1 MIKAPGLSGGVGIR
15 RLIFFFLNI
24 IGVTTMSGARTGLS
38 GFINTLEETLIAL
51 LLGLMTLIT
60 FANVIA
66 RFAFNSNIL
75 WALELTVFL
84 FAWLVLL
91 GASYAV
97 KTHTHLGVDAIV
109 NILSPGARRGVALVA
124 AAACLVF
131 SLLLLKGA
139 YDYWAV
145 FADLPPTS
153 GRWFPTGF
161 DMKAR
166 SQSFYEV
173 QDVPMVGLFRFL
185 EELINYGDSY
195 EKLPKVVPYV
205 VLPLSMLLLV
215 FRFSQALMQVLRGEA
230 DRLVASHEVED
241 ELDEARARATE
252 GEN

>member
-1 MIKAPGLSGGVGIR
+1 
-15 RLIFFFLNI
+15 
-24 IGVTTMSGARTGLS
+24 
-38 GFINTLEETLIAL
+38 
-51 LLGLMTLIT
+51 MTLIT
-60 FANVIA
+60 FANVVA
-66 RFAFNSNIL
+66 RFVFNSNIL

-97 KTHTHLGVDAIV
+97 KTHAHLGVDAV
-109 NILSPGARRGVALVA
+109 LNMFAPAPRRILALISVSC
-124 AAACLVF
+124 CLVF

-161 DMKAR
+161 DLKAR

-173 QDVPMVGLFRFL
+173 QDVPMVSGLRWL
-185 EELINYGDSY
+185 EGLINYDEAY
-195 EKLPKVVPYV
+195 EKLPKVVPYL
-205 VLPLSMLLLV
+205 VLPVSMLLLL
-215 FRFSQALMQVLRGEA
+215 FRFVQAAGQIWRGEL

-241 ELDEARARATE
+241 ELDAIRAQQEERD
-252 GEN
+252 

>member
-1 MIKAPGLSGGVGIR
+1 
-15 RLIFFFLNI
+15 
-24 IGVTTMSGARTGLS
+24 MSGARTGPA
-38 GFINTLEETLIAL
+38 GVINTLEETLIAL
-51 LLGLMTLIT
+51 LLGLMTVIT
-60 FANVIA
+60 FANVVA
-66 RFAFNSNIL
+66 RFVFNSNIL

-97 KTHTHLGVDAIV
+97 KTHAHLGVDAIV
-109 NILSPGARRGVALVA
+109 NTLAPPARRVVGLIAVG
-124 AAACLVF
+124 ACLLF

-153 GRWFPTGF
+153 GRWFPTGL

-173 QDVPMVGLFRFL
+173 QDVPMVGIIRFL
-185 EELINYGDSY
+185 EDLINYGDSY
-195 EKLPKVVPYV
+195 EKLPKVVPYLI
-205 VLPLSMLLLV
+205 LPLSMLLLV
-215 FRFSQALMQVLRGEA
+215 IRFVQAALRIWRGEA

-241 ELDEARARATE
+241 ELDEARARATGE
-252 GEN
+252 KTGGEN

>member
-1 MIKAPGLSGGVGIR
+1 
-15 RLIFFFLNI
+15 
-24 IGVTTMSGARTGLS
+24 MSGQSS
-38 GFINTLEETLIAL
+38 GSPGFVDRLEETVIAA
-51 LLGLMTLIT
+51 LLGLMTIIT
-60 FANVIA
+60 FANVVA

-75 WALELTVFL
+75 WALEATVFL

-97 KTHTHLGVDAIV
+97 KKHAHLGVDAIV
-109 NILSPGARRGVALVA
+109 NMLAPAARRALALIAV
-124 AAACLVF
+124 AACLIF
-131 SLLLLKGA
+131 SLLMLKGA

-173 QDVPMVGLFRFL
+173 QDVPMIGALRFL
-185 EELINYGDSY
+185 EDLINYGDAY
-195 EKLPKVVPYV
+195 EKMPKVVPYL

-215 FRFSQALMQVLRGEA
+215 YRFAQAAMQILRGET

-241 ELDEARARATE
+241 ELEAVRAQQ
-252 GEN
+252 GEHD

>member
-1 MIKAPGLSGGVGIR
+1 
-15 RLIFFFLNI
+15 
-24 IGVTTMSGARTGLS
+24 MSGAHSGPT
-38 GFINTLEETLIAL
+38 GFIDAIEETLIAII
-51 LLGLMTLIT
+51 LGLMTALT

-66 RFAFNSNIL
+66 RFVFNSNIL
-75 WALELTVFL
+75 WGLEATVFL

-97 KTHTHLGVDAIV
+97 KKHSHLGVDAIV
-109 NILSPGARRGVALVA
+109 NMLPQGPRRVVGLF
-124 AAACLVF
+124 AAACCIVF

-153 GRWFPTGF
+153 GRWFPTGLNET
-161 DMKAR
+161 AR

-173 QDVPMVGLFRFL
+173 QDVPMIGAFRFL
-185 EELINYGDSY
+185 EEMINYGDSY

-205 VLPLSMLLLV
+205 VLPVSMLLLV
-215 FRFSQALMQVLRGEA
+215 IRFTQAAVQIFRGQA

-241 ELDEARARATE
+241 ELEAVRAQR
-252 GEN
+252 GEHD

>member
-1 MIKAPGLSGGVGIR
+1 
-15 RLIFFFLNI
+15 
-24 IGVTTMSGARTGLS
+24 MSGARPGPSGL
-38 GFINTLEETLIAL
+38 INALEETLIAL
-51 LLGLMTLIT
+51 LLGLMTIIT

-66 RFAFNSNIL
+66 RFVFNSNIL

-91 GASYAV
+91 GAAYAV
-97 KTHTHLGVDAIV
+97 KSHAHLGVDAII
-109 NILSPGARRGVALVA
+109 NMLAPGARRAVGLF
-124 AAACLVF
+124 AAACCIVF

-161 DMKAR
+161 DTSAR

-173 QDVPMVGLFRFL
+173 QDVPMVGALRFL
-185 EELINYGDSY
+185 EDLINYGESY
-195 EKLPKVVPYV
+195 EKLPKVVPYI

-215 FRFSQALMQVLRGEA
+215 ARFIQAAVQIARGDA

-241 ELDEARARATE
+241 EIAEVRAQS
-252 GEN
+252 GDHD

>member
-1 MIKAPGLSGGVGIR
+1 VGIR
-15 RLIFFFLNI
+15 RLTILFLKI
-24 IGVTTMSGARTGLS
+24 IGVTVMSGAKTGPS

-66 RFAFNSNIL
+66 RFIFNSNIL

-91 GASYAV
+91 GAAYAV
-97 KTHTHLGVDAIV
+97 KTHAHLGVDAIV
-109 NILSPGARRGVALVA
+109 NILGPGPRKVVALVA
-124 AAACLVF
+124 ALCCLVF

-161 DMKAR
+161 DLKAR

-173 QDVPMVGLFRFL
+173 QDVPMVGALRFL
-185 EELINYGDSY
+185 EGLINYGESY
-195 EKLPKVVPYV
+195 EKLPKVVPYL

-215 FRFSQALMQVLRGEA
+215 FRFAQATLQVLRGEA

>member
-1 MIKAPGLSGGVGIR
+1 MQHKHTFVDQI
-15 RLIFFFLNI
+15 
-24 IGVTTMSGARTGLS
+24 
-38 GFINTLEETLIAL
+38 EETLIAT
-51 LLGLMTLIT
+51 LLGLMTAIT

-66 RFAFNSNIL
+66 RFGFNSNIL

-84 FAWLVLL
+84 FGWLVLL

-97 KTHTHLGVDAIV
+97 KKHSHLGVDAIV
-109 NILSPGARRGVALVA
+109 NMVPPAVARVMGLIA
-124 AAACLVF
+124 AAACVLFSVF
-131 SLLLLKGA
+131 MVKGA

-161 DMKAR
+161 VEKFR

-173 QDVPMVGLFRFL
+173 QDVPMVGMFSFL
-185 EELINYGDSY
+185 EDLINYGESY

-205 VLPLSMLLLV
+205 VLPISMILLL
-215 FRFSQALMQVLRGEA
+215 FRFLQASLAIWNGNT

-241 ELDEARARATE
+241 EIQEVREQL
-252 GEN
+252 GEHD

>member
-1 MIKAPGLSGGVGIR
+1 MTGS
-15 RLIFFFLNI
+15 
-24 IGVTTMSGARTGLS
+24 RTGPS
-38 GFINTLEETLIAL
+38 GFIHSLEETLIAL
-51 LLGLMTLIT
+51 LLGLMTAIT

-66 RFAFNSNIL
+66 RFVFNSNIL

-97 KTHTHLGVDAIV
+97 KVHAHLGVDAII
-109 NILSPGARRGVALVA
+109 NMLGAPARRAVGLFAVGC
-124 AAACLVF
+124 CLVF

-173 QDVPMVGLFRFL
+173 QDVPMVSFLRFL
-185 EELINYGDSY
+185 EDLINYGEAY
-195 EKLPKVVPYV
+195 EKLPKVVPYL
-205 VLPLSMLLLV
+205 VLPVSMLLLV
-215 FRFSQALMQVLRGEA
+215 FRFIQAAMQIARGEA

-241 ELDEARARATE
+241 EIAEVQAQR
-252 GEN
+252 GEHD